1 VDEISAKRCNIR
13 SMLHNYALPLISG
26 IFSVC
31 IVDLVWVIKHV
42 PLFAIGID
50 SRQRLIEI
58 INEEKEASS
67 T

>member
-1 VDEISAKRCNIR
+1 
-13 SMLHNYALPLISG
+13 MLHNYALPLISG